1 MAAEAVMVRLEE
13 LGVGVWA
20 GLGERVTRWI
30 MLIMIIIIDLIIIII
45 IISL

>member
-1 MAAEAVMVRLEE
+1 MVRLEE

-30 MLIMIIIIDLIIIII
+30 WLTMIIMINIIIIII